1 MKFAGKLVLG
11 IVLPISLLAIAAA
24 AVFAYLFFKYKR
36 RYAVSF
42 TNALLIRI
50 CICIYHGDQLGS
62 DSVCILVLAYA
73 ACFGGQLRQEFHG
86 ILFSWYLAQATG
98 CLGLTSEL

>member
-42 TNALLIRI
+42 LMP
-50 CICIYHGDQLGS
+50 S
-62 DSVCILVLAYA
+62 
-73 ACFGGQLRQEFHG
+73 
-86 ILFSWYLAQATG
+86 
-98 CLGLTSEL
+98 